1 MSIEQ
6 FLATWFSMIT
16 IQWSDMNRHIIAI
29 LEEAKADGD
38 VLIAVGTGTTVQEA
52 LDRLLVEFKK
62 ATIDR

>member
-16 IQWSDMNRHIIAI
+16 IQWSDKHRRIIAS

-38 VLIAVGTGTTVQEA
+38 VLIAVGTGKTVQEA
-52 LDRLLVEFKK
+52 LDRLMVDFKRETK
-62 ATIDR
+62 DR